1 MFCVLYSM
9 IITDVTAVVLEVL
22 CAKYFLMKKTLKNG
36 NRTGTQVN
44 PIFTN
49 VYICC
54 RYLEPVKLYRF
65 FHREEG
71 CDFCCCC
78 LNC

>member
-9 IITDVTAVVLEVL
+9 VITDVTALVLEVL
-22 CAKYFLMKKTLKNG
+22 CAKYFLTKKTLKNR

-54 RYLEPVKLYRF
+54 RYLEPVSYIDF
-65 FHREEG
+65 FTGKR
-71 CDFCCCC
+71 DVIFVVVV
-78 LNC
+78 